1 MFFPRYQDKLYTSDF
16 RHAPA
21 YQQQQTCTQN
31 FSREIDNW
39 TAANSSMGG
48 LSRDYTHWTDQPV
61 SYTPGALNNESHSK
75 DYSEY
80 QKRGMEWRKTEIGRA
95 RKQQISE
102 SGRQIE
108 EWRKRW
114 EQKTPPNYKRDVKA
128 NQSYGSHHE
137 MEAWAAR
144 YSQSPPRKKHMDAKI
159 WGTYGAQGVQDWVK
173 IPDGISRPR
182 SNDAQ
187 RIFHSF
193 EQYNH
198 IRGWEQRYHGQ
209 LMVPH
214 TLPQQPIPGK
224 YWRQD
229 RKENNPCLQQRV
241 FNQPPRYIP
250 PPPYHA
256 PHTIKHQ
263 ESAYKYP
270 TLPGSRRQEF
280 YGDLQKERE
289 AYEKWKRTKWMDIDS
304 SQGQVGSRA
313 LKEPMAALQ
322 LPPEGFAQLVPSKRS
337 EMMAEPGKVVSTPS
351 LASSKT
357 TFKTKRGG
365 DTVFCLVSQSQGVAR
380 LSASPKEHLQSS
392 LQRLSDAP
400 LTHKEDVRT
409 DISKR
414 AWIGS
419 VGGSQAEVDS
429 EVAQSKQPKNPPTYT
444 ASQTSHLNVG
454 CDSRQYS
461 IPSRLQNKQV
471 TSYREDLV
479 RVVQGRPKNITGKTK
494 NPTDRDETMVMCSKI
509 HVPPVMKKKTLQPG
523 SATTSEFPL
532 WKVPSHM
539 TRPRNISSVQSIKSN
554 LEQQSEVD
562 QRDISRFINKH
573 MAKEKEGTASNRGDS
588 ILVIDAT
595 CVVVRA
601 EFIPPPKKEQVQY
614 IYPTQ
619 GGNYEVCRG
628 PSSAISQHDLD
639 ISHRNIIMQCG
650 TDVSPEIPLEESK
663 SKPDQKRTSELPQSN
678 GDADMEDVKKTS
690 LLSLAA
696 FENERLVERPLR
708 ILGGTEH
715 KSNDK
720 STNRDQTDVL
730 THGKT
735 QRLSVDFLPTE
746 PETCT
751 TKDLEQLNSWVD
763 TLSISNDQFLT
774 DLGKSL
780 DLEAM
785 TSKQT
790 MQNLSENDISV
801 SQFENCDVYRHET
814 IHREEPLSPHTNHE
828 ASSQPGLV
836 GLSNASVCIQPAPSP
851 PWACSS
857 SLYPSDNFEG
867 TDTIFDDQFLSD
879 LDTATALGHNLRIS
893 KEKGLNDIGHSMPH
907 VSEKYTV
914 IYHAEKQDI
923 VVTDRICSE
932 ESLPIPHTEQEGSH
946 YTENISFSPPKFHS
960 VSSLLLPSVSY
971 SLSPSLSHISPY
983 INLESLSCFPSLS
996 LDTTDTDCISLP
1008 PPLCHPI
1015 TISPNSERKVA
1026 ASPQSS
1032 GGHSLPCSLWDAVSR
1047 IRRHTAPD
1055 SENEEEEAD
1064 ETWNNQ
1070 ENMRKEAEINGTLF
1084 DLGSCQEVDKCCE
1097 KKNGSK
1103 EDLDLVEN
1111 GSTRRSGDQNKE
1123 PVLADGASG
1132 LQVVENVSLSEKTE
1146 LKDIEWY
1153 ENELQTQCEDDTLSW
1168 SSSDSHTSTGTVIM
1182 GQETQEISEEMMPKA
1197 RDYVSWMEAI
1207 GRPKSTA

>member
-1 MFFPRYQDKLYTSDF
+1 MMEFTRSKRQPPPYNKFWTLPRQHVPHMYQDKRHTSYF
-16 RHAPA
+16 QHAPA

-31 FSREIDNW
+31 FSRECDKW
-39 TAANSSMGG
+39 TAPSSSMGG
-48 LSRDYTHWTDQPV
+48 VLQDNTNWTNQPV
-61 SYTPGALNNESHSK
+61 SYTPGALNDESHSK
-75 DYSEY
+75 DYSKY
-80 QKRGMEWRKTEIGRA
+80 QKQGMEWRKTEIERA

-102 SGRQIE
+102 SRRQIE

-114 EQKTPPNYKRDVKA
+114 ERKTPPNYKGDVKA
-128 NQSYGSHHE
+128 NQSYGSHLE

-144 YSQSPPRKKHMDAKI
+144 YSQSPPRKKHTDARI

-198 IRGWEQRYHGQ
+198 IRGWEQRYHRQ

-214 TLPQQPIPGK
+214 TLPQPPILGK
-224 YWRQD
+224 NWRQD
-229 RKENNPCLQQRV
+229 RKENNPCLQQRG

-263 ESAYKYP
+263 ESVYKYP
-270 TLPGSRRQEF
+270 TLPFSRRQGF
-280 YGDLQKERE
+280 YGGLREERE

-304 SQGQVGSRA
+304 SQGQVGSRTWE
-313 LKEPMAALQ
+313 EPMAALQ
-322 LPPEGFAQLVPSKRS
+322 LPPEGFAQLVPSKHS
-337 EMMAEPGKVVSTPS
+337 EMMAEPGKVVSAPS
-351 LASSKT
+351 LASSRT
-357 TFKTKRGG
+357 TFKKKR
-365 DTVFCLVSQSQGVAR
+365 VSQSQGVAR
-380 LSASPKEHLQSS
+380 LTASPKEHLQSS

-400 LTHKEDVRT
+400 LTHKEDVGT

-414 AWIGS
+414 AWIES
-419 VGGSQAEVDS
+419 ICGSQTEVDS
-429 EVAQSKQPKNPPTYT
+429 GVTQSKQPNKPPTYT

-461 IPSRLQNKQV
+461 IPYWLQNKQV

-479 RVVQGRPKNITGKTK
+479 SVVQGRPKNIAGKMK

-509 HVPPVMKKKTLQPG
+509 QVPPVMKKKTLQPC
-523 SATTSEFPL
+523 SATSSEFPL

-539 TRPRNISSVQSIKSN
+539 TRSRNISSIQCIKSN

-562 QRDISRFINKH
+562 HYEKQRDNSRFINKH
-573 MAKEKEGTASNRGDS
+573 MAKEKEGTASNRGDGT
-588 ILVIDAT
+588 LVIDAT

-614 IYPTQ
+614 IYPPQ

-639 ISHRNIIMQCG
+639 ISQRSIIMQCG
-650 TDVSPEIPLEESK
+650 TDVSPEIPLEEPK
-663 SKPDQKRTSELPQSN
+663 SEDDQKHISELPQSN
-678 GDADMEDVKKTS
+678 GDADMEDVRKTS
-690 LLSLAA
+690 LLSSAA

-708 ILGGTEH
+708 ILGGTVH

-720 STNRDQTDVL
+720 ATNRDQTHVL
-730 THGKT
+730 THGTT
-735 QRLSVDFLPTE
+735 QRLSV
-746 PETCT
+746 
-751 TKDLEQLNSWVD
+751 
-763 TLSISNDQFLT
+763 DQFLT

-790 MQNLSENDISV
+790 MQNLSENDIRV
-801 SQFENCDVYRHET
+801 SQFENCDVYRHEI
-814 IHREEPLSPHTNHE
+814 IHHEEPSLSPHTNHE
-828 ASSQPGLV
+828 ASSQPEVV

-851 PWACSS
+851 PQACSS

-867 TDTIFDDQFLSD
+867 TDSIFDDQFLSD
-879 LDTATALGHNLRIS
+879 LDRATALGQNLRIS
-893 KEKGLNDIGHSMPH
+893 KEKELNDIGHSMPH

-923 VVTDRICSE
+923 VVTEKICSE
-932 ESLPIPHTEQEGSH
+932 ESLPIPHTEQEVSH
-946 YTENISFSPPKFHS
+946 YTEDIPFSPPRFHS

-971 SLSPSLSHISPY
+971 SLSPSLSHTPPY
-983 INLESLSCFPSLS
+983 INLESLSCVPSLS

-1026 ASPQSS
+1026 ASPHSS
-1032 GGHSLPCSLWDAVSR
+1032 EGHSLPCSLWDAVSR

-1055 SENEEEEAD
+1055 SENEEEEAC

-1070 ENMRKEAEINGTLF
+1070 ENVRKEAEINGTLF
-1084 DLGSCQEVDKCCE
+1084 DLGSRQEVDKCSE
-1097 KKNGSK
+1097 KKNASQSQ
-1103 EDLDLVEN
+1103 EDLALVEN
-1111 GSTRRSGDQNKE
+1111 GSNRRSGDQNKE
-1123 PVLADGASG
+1123 PVPADGASG
-1132 LQVVENVSLSEKTE
+1132 LQVVENVSLSEKTG
-1146 LKDIEWY
+1146 LKDIERY
-1153 ENELQTQCEDDTLSW
+1153 ENELQRQCEDDTLSW

-1207 GRPKSTA
+1207 GSPKSTA